1 MAHLLMPKPA
11 SLLPTA
17 LPALVAAL
25 CIGAAAAPPASA
37 GEVMLP
43 VPTVTL
49 YPGDVITN
57 AQIVE
62 RAFRMEARAPMAAI
76 ASRMAVVGKAARR
89 TLLPG
94 QPIPSNAVDDVK
106 LVRRGVPTKVVFS
119 EDGLVITGIVEPM
132 QSAAVNEMVKAR
144 NPDTGLTI
152 MGMVQADGTIRVG
165 AE

>member
-1 MAHLLMPKPA
+1 MAHILMRI
-11 SLLPTA
+11 PTG
-17 LPALVAAL
+17 LPALVVAAL
-25 CIGAAAAPPASA
+25 CIGAVAAPPASA
-37 GEVMLP
+37 GEIMLP

-49 YPGDVITN
+49 YPGDVITD

-62 RAFRMEARAPMAAI
+62 RSFRTEARAPMAAI
-76 ASRMAVVGKAARR
+76 DNRMAVVGKAARR

-106 LVRRGVPTKVVFS
+106 LVKRGVPTRVVFR
-119 EDGLVITGIVEPM
+119 EDGLVITGVVEPL

-144 NPDTGLTI
+144 NRDTGLTI
-152 MGMVQADGTIRVG
+152 VGMVQADGTIRVG